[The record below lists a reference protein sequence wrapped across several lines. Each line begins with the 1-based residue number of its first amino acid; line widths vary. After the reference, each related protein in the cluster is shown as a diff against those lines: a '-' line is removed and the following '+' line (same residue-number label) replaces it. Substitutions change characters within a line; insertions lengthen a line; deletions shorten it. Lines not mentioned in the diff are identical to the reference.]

1 MDTEDWLFQ
10 DLAAAI
16 QDKFYQCCRSKVEI
30 TVLYGLNDK
39 QHGGGGLLRQTGSV
53 VKNSIST
60 KSNLLLDSLNV

>member
-16 QDKFYQCCRSKVEI
+16 QDKFYQCWRSKVEI

-39 QHGGGGLLRQTGSV
+39 QHGGGLLRQTGSV